1 MKINFDEM
9 YNALI
14 HKDSSYE
21 GLFFVGVKTTGIFCR
36 PTCTAKKP
44 KKENVEFFS
53 SSNEAILHGYRPCKV
68 CHPLEQLGSTPDY
81 IKILLDKLQNNPDEK
96 IKDYDLVKMDIE
108 PNKVRRWFKANH
120 GITFQGYQRMLR
132 INGAFHQLI
141 NGDKVINSA
150 FDNGYNSLS
159 GFTSA
164 FKNIIGD
171 SPSNTTH
178 NNIIN
183 ITRFTTPLGPMVA
196 CATNKGIC
204 LLEFTERRMLETE
217 FKDLKKRLNAEII
230 YGENQHF
237 EILQKQVAEYF
248 EGKRKKFDLPL
259 DTPGTEFQNIVWG
272 QLQTIPYGETRS
284 YKKQAIAVNNPKAI
298 RAVAKANGMNRIAII
313 IPCHRV
319 IGEDGKLVGYAGG
332 LWRKQWLLDFEKENM

>member
-1 MKINFDEM
+1 MKLKFDEM

-14 HKDSSYE
+14 HKDSTYE
-21 GLFFVGVKTTGIFCR
+21 GSFIVGVKTTGIFCR

-53 SSNEAILHGYRPCKV
+53 STNEAILHGYRPCKV
-68 CHPLEQLGSTPDY
+68 CHPLEYLGSTPEY
-81 IKILLDKLQNNPDEK
+81 IKILLDKLQTNQDEK
-96 IKDYDLVKMDIE
+96 IKDYDLVKMNIE
-108 PNKVRRWFKANH
+108 PNKVRRWFKTNH

-132 INGAFHQLI
+132 INGAFHQLV

-178 NNIIN
+178 TNIIN

-196 CATNKGIC
+196 CATSKGIC

-230 YGENQHF
+230 YGENQYF
-237 EILQKQVAEYF
+237 EILQKQIAEYF
-248 EGKRKKFDLPL
+248 DGKRKVFDLPL
-259 DTPGTEFQNIVWG
+259 DTPGTEFQNLVWE

-284 YKKQAIAVNNPKAI
+284 YKKQAVAVNNPKAV